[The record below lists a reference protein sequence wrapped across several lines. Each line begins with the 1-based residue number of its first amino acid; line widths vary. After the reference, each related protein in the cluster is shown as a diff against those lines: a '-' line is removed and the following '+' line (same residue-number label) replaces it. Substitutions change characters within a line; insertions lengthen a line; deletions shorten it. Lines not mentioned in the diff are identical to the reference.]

1 MAKSTKKSRLGMGL
15 ETTQGLDA
23 IFGNNLTDLIEDIQ
37 NGKVETGGKTELNIN
52 EIKPN
57 PYQPRKQFDE
67 KALQELADSI
77 AVHGVFTPVLV
88 KKAISGYE
96 LIAGERRLRASKL
109 ANKETI
115 PAIVV
120 DFDDEA
126 MMEIA
131 LLENVQRE
139 DLNAIEEALGYQKI
153 IEKLGMTQEQLA
165 KRIGKSREH
174 VTNMLRLL
182 KLPESIQKMVLD
194 GQLSMG
200 HVRALLS
207 VNNEEDMVLI
217 AKKAIKEKLSVR
229 KVEAFVKELNE
240 PKKKKVEKE
249 SDPVMEDLSCRLQDK
264 FQTKV
269 KIDPK
274 QIVISYHGVDDL
286 NRILEI
292 LGCLDE

>member
-1 MAKSTKKSRLGMGL
+1 MAKKSRLGAGL
-15 ETTQGLDA
+15 GNTRGLDA
-23 IFGNNLTDLIEDIQ
+23 IFGDNLTDLIEDIQ
-37 NGKVETGGKTELNIN
+37 QGKVETGSGKTELEIS

-77 AVHGVFTPVLV
+77 AIHGVFTPVLV
-88 KKAISGYE
+88 KKAVQGYE

-109 ANKETI
+109 ANKTTI
-115 PAIVV
+115 PAIIV

-153 IEKLGMTQEQLA
+153 IDKLGLTQEQLA

-200 HVRALLS
+200 HVRALLG
-207 VNNEEDMVLI
+207 VQNEDDMVLL
-217 AKKAIKEKLSVR
+217 AKKAIKERLSVR
-229 KVEAFVKELNE
+229 KVEGLVKTINNPTVKKEKEEIDPAIEELNH
-240 PKKKKVEKE
+240 
-249 SDPVMEDLSCRLQDK
+249 RLQDK

-274 QIVISYHGVDDL
+274 QIVISYHGTDDL

>member
-1 MAKSTKKSRLGMGL
+1 MAKSTKKNRLGIGL

-37 NGKVETGGKTELNIN
+37 NGKVETSGTVEIDVN

-77 AVHGVFTPVLV
+77 AIHGVFTPILV
-88 KKAISGYE
+88 KKGVQGYE

-109 ANKETI
+109 AEKSTI
-115 PAIVV
+115 PAIIV
-120 DFDDEA
+120 DFNDEE

-153 IEKLGMTQEQLA
+153 IEKLNMTQEQLA

-182 KLPESIQKMVLD
+182 KLPEVIQKMVLE
-194 GQLSMG
+194 GQLTMG

-207 VNNEEDMVLI
+207 VQDEEDMILL
-217 AKKAIKEKLSVR
+217 AKQAIKEKLSVR
-229 KVEAFVKELNE
+229 KVEALVKELNT
-240 PKKKKVEKE
+240 PKKKKEKPDT
-249 SDPVMEDLSCRLQDK
+249 DPVMEDLNLRLQNK

-274 QIVISYHGVDDL
+274 QIVITYHGVDDL